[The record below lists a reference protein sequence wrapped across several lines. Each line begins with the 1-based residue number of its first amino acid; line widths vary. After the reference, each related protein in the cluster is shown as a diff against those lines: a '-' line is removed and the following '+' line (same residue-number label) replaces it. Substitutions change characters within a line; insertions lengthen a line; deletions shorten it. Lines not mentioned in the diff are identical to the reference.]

1 MCGSCPRRGTRSPRP
16 QARTRVLRTL
26 AAKQSRAHTAH
37 RSIPHDPRLG
47 RAKSRTHGTKLRLQV
62 PEPREATAIAS
73 LSAKRQPRLNCGFN

>member
-26 AAKQSRAHTAH
+26 VAKQSRAHTAH

-47 RAKSRTHGTKLRLQV
+47 RAKSRTLRLQV